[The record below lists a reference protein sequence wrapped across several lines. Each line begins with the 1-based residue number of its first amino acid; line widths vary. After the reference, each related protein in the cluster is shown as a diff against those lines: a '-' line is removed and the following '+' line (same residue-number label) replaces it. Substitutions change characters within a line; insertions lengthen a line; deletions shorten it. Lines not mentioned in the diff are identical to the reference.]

1 MTIMKER
8 VRAFSG
14 HSGWR
19 LVRTGLLGVLLVATA
34 ACWGQR
40 QERGSQRP
48 GGFAR
53 PQTGNQYRPQ
63 NQNQYRPQVRNQ
75 YRPQNQN
82 PYHPQAQNPYRPESG
97 RQMQPVG
104 PGPAMRPGARNG
116 QEHLPA
122 WWAAHRGLS
131 PQQQIDALR
140 RQQGFR
146 NLPPQQQQ
154 RLINRLQRFDRQPAM
169 QQERTLN
176 RMEAFEHLSP
186 ERRQEVRGASQAFSR
201 MAPERQQVMRRAF
214 QQLRQM
220 PPEQRDRM
228 LNSDYGR
235 QFSPQERTVLGNLL
249 SIEPYQPH
257 IAQPY
262 FGR

>member
-1 MTIMKER
+1 MKER
-8 VRAFSG
+8 VRAFLG
-14 HSGWR
+14 NSGWR
-19 LVRTGLLGVLLVATA
+19 LVRTSLLGFLLAVTA
-34 ACWGQR
+34 VCWGQR
-40 QERGSQRP
+40 QERGGQRP
-48 GGFAR
+48 GGFAP

-63 NQNQYRPQVRNQ
+63 MRDQYRPPNQ
-75 YRPQNQN
+75 NLYRPG
-82 PYHPQAQNPYRPESG
+82 ARP
-97 RQMQPVG
+97 QMQP
-104 PGPAMRPGARNG
+104 MRPGSAMNPTARNG

-122 WWAAHRGLS
+122 WWATHRGLS
-131 PQQQIDALR
+131 QQQQVDALR

-146 NLPPQQQQ
+146 NLPQQQQQ
-154 RLINRLQRFDRQPAM
+154 RLINRLQRFDRQPAV
-169 QQERTLN
+169 QQQRTLN

-201 MAPERQQVMRRAF
+201 MPPQRQQVMRRAF

-220 PPEQRDRM
+220 PPEERDRM

-235 QFSPQERTVLGNLL
+235 QFTPQERTVLGNLL

>member
-1 MTIMKER
+1 MKER
-8 VRAFSG
+8 VRTFSG
-14 HSGWR
+14 SGSWR
-19 LVRTGLLGVLLVATA
+19 LARTGLFAFLLAATA
-34 ACWGQR
+34 VCWGQR
-40 QERGSQRP
+40 QERGGQRS
-48 GGFAR
+48 GGYAA
-53 PQTGNQYRPQ
+53 PQTG
-63 NQNQYRPQVRNQ
+63 NQYRPQVRNQ

-82 PYHPQAQNPYRPESG
+82 QYRPQAQSPYRPG
-97 RQMQPVG
+97 VGPQTQPMR
-104 PGPAMRPGARNG
+104 PGPAMNPAARN
-116 QEHLPA
+116 QQHLPA
-122 WWAAHRGLS
+122 WWEAHRGLS
-131 PQQQIDALR
+131 PQQQADALR

-154 RLINRLQRFDRQPAM
+154 RLINRLQRFDRQPQV
-169 QQERTLN
+169 QQQRTLN

-201 MAPERQQVMRRAF
+201 MPLQRQQVMRRAF

-220 PPEQRDRM
+220 PPGERDRM
-228 LNSDYGR
+228 LSSDYGR

>member
-1 MTIMKER
+1 MKER
-8 VRAFSG
+8 VRAFSSN
-14 HSGWR
+14 SGWR
-19 LVRTGLLGVLLVATA
+19 LVRAGLLGLLLAATA
-34 ACWGQR
+34 VCWSQR
-40 QERGSQRP
+40 QERGGQRA

-53 PQTGNQYRPQ
+53 PQMGNQYRPQ
-63 NQNQYRPQVRNQ
+63 AQNQYRPQTRNQ

-82 PYHPQAQNPYRPESG
+82 PYRPPAQNQYRPQAQNPYR
-97 RQMQPVG
+97 QTQP
-104 PGPAMRPGARNG
+104 MRPGLAMNPAARNG

-131 PQQQIDALR
+131 PQQQADALR

-146 NLPPQQQQ
+146 SLPPQQQQ
-154 RLINRLQRFDRQPAM
+154 RLINRLQRFDRQPQV
-169 QQERTLN
+169 QQQRTLN

-201 MAPERQQVMRRAF
+201 MPPQRQQVMRRAF

-235 QFSPQERTVLGNLL
+235 QFTPQERTVLGNLL

>member
-1 MTIMKER
+1 MTILNER
-8 VRAFSG
+8 VRVFSG
-14 HSGWR
+14 SSNWR
-19 LVRTGLLGVLLVATA
+19 LVRTGLLGLLLAATA
-34 ACWGQR
+34 VCWGQQR
-40 QERGSQRP
+40 QERGGQRP

-53 PQTGNQYRPQ
+53 PQTSNQSRPPARNEYRPQ
-63 NQNQYRPQVRNQ
+63 NRNQ
-75 YRPQNQN
+75 YRPPARNQ
-82 PYHPQAQNPYRPESG
+82 YRPEAG
-97 RQMQPVG
+97 RQMQPTG
-104 PGPAMRPGARNG
+104 PGMRPGVRNG

-122 WWAAHRGLS
+122 WWASHRGLS
-131 PQQQIDALR
+131 PQQQTDALR

-154 RLINRLQRFDRQPAM
+154 RLINRLQRFDRQSPT

-186 ERRQEVRGASQAFSR
+186 ERRQEVRGASQAFSS
-201 MAPERQQVMRRAF
+201 MPPQRQQVMRRAF
-214 QQLRQM
+214 QQLRGM
-220 PPEQRDRM
+220 PPEERDRM
-228 LNSDYGR
+228 LNSDYGQ